1 MRLSS
6 LQVSADGL
14 IPVIIDHALS
24 DAAERLT
31 SVMKRQEEWYRR
43 ADKIHPCLFGREK
56 SSEET
61 GFLFLRKKFI
71 ETEFSFKIKALR
83 KYSEEKTGAD
93 EEGKN

>member
-43 ADKIHPCLFGREK
+43 ADKFIPV
-56 SSEET
+56 SSEEKNLLKRQVFCFS
-61 GFLFLRKKFI
+61 GRSSLKLNSVSRSRPCANIRKK
-71 ETEFSFKIKALR
+71 R
-83 KYSEEKTGAD
+83 TGAD
-93 EEGKN
+93 EGGKN